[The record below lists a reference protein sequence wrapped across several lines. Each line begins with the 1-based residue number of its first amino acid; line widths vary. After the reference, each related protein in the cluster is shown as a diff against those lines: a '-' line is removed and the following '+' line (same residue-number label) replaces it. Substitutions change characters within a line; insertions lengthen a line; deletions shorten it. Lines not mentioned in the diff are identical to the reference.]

1 MGISY
6 RKSVK
11 AGPFRLN
18 FSKSGLGVSTGIK
31 GLRVGV
37 NAKGQSYVG
46 GGVAGFQYR
55 QNLSSSKSKQKAGDD
70 FSSTQ
75 EILATLPKSQVTI
88 FETILGGTGIL
99 GILVFPFILGW
110 FGFFLAIGFI
120 ISAFVFSS
128 SRNAAIESLEKNL
141 EGSIDKTKLNA
152 LRERI
157 KKLKTFSRYP
167 DELLTTFLITH
178 VKNSFEDRNLSK
190 EEKELLLEFKNNLSP
205 EAFESS
211 IMSGFAAI
219 LLEAVEDQDFNEA
232 ERNFLIEFIDLV
244 QLENDMK
251 VMLEELINYFSQIED
266 LRKSETLE
274 PITPS
279 ISVGDSNE
287 TIYYESKA
295 TIQKSKNVS
304 EDGTILVSD
313 KNLHVYTGGH
323 SKVKISDIIEM
334 SCDRIAIGSLYIT
347 VKNRKTP
354 LQIKCDDT
362 LIALEFLRKMKS
374 WSDS

>member
-1 MGISY
+1 MGISF
-6 RKSVK
+6 RKSIK
-11 AGPFRLN
+11 AGPLRLN

-37 NAKGQSYVG
+37 NAKGRSYVG

-55 QNLSSSKSKQKAGDD
+55 QNLSSSKGRKKAGDD
-70 FSSTQ
+70 FSSAQ
-75 EILATLPKSQVTI
+75 EMLAALPKSQATI
-88 FETILGGTGIL
+88 IESILGGGGLL
-99 GILVFPFILGW
+99 GILVFPFIWGW

-120 ISAFVFSS
+120 ITAFVISS
-128 SRNAAIESLEKNL
+128 SRNAALEFLEKNL
-141 EGSIDKTKLNA
+141 EGTIDETKLNA
-152 LRERI
+152 IRERI

-205 EAFESS
+205 EAFGNS

-219 LLEAVEDQDFNEA
+219 LLEAVEDEDFDEA
-232 ERNFLIEFIDLV
+232 ERNFLNEFIDLV
-244 QLENDMK
+244 QLKNDMK
-251 VMLEELINYFSQIED
+251 GMLEELITFFSQIED
-266 LRKSETLE
+266 LRKAETLE
-274 PITPS
+274 SITPS
-279 ISVGDSNE
+279 LSVGEANE

-295 TIQKSKNVS
+295 TFQKSKNVS

-313 KNLHVYTGGH
+313 KNLHIYTGGH

-334 SCDRIAIGSLYIT
+334 SCD
-347 VKNRKTP
+347 
-354 LQIKCDDT
+354 Q
-362 LIALEFLRKMKS
+362 
-374 WSDS
+374 